1 MFYIGQKVVCIDPKI
16 GELVKGR
23 EYIIDGIFNCD
34 KCGLIGIS
42 VGIISDNPSNHI
54 YCGNRGHAR
63 KATAHEAMYEY
74 YRESRFAPIES
85 YRESFSIAME
95 LVQEME
101 QVDKQKVFNP
111 KKIEACITTPTQKQ
125 AKH

>member
-1 MFYIGQKVVCIDPKI
+1 MFYIGQKVVA
-16 GELVKGR
+16 LVS
-23 EYIIDGIFNCD
+23 YPDF
-34 KCGLIGIS
+34 GLIKDS
-42 VGIISDNPSNHI
+42 VYTVVDILSCS
-54 YCGNRGHAR
+54 CGNQFISCGENNLQKMR
-63 KATAHEAMYEY
+63 KRTPVKF
-74 YRESRFAPIES
+74 SDWVTDSKNFAPLES